1 MLAALAIKDT
11 MGYLAYENRSIEFD
25 DRVLAHIQIV
35 IVQKLRRH
43 EGFLMSWRDGNAIG
57 DGRSS
62 IWLSSDIPL
71 YFKFAGG
78 QPPQINPEWISALM
92 ASANSSR
99 GLIVFG
105 ENEKD
110 RPVGL
115 TRLE

>member
-1 MLAALAIKDT
+1 
-11 MGYLAYENRSIEFD
+11 MGYLAYETRSIEFD

-35 IVQKLRRH
+35 IVQKLRRR

-78 QPPQINPEWISALM
+78 QPPQINLEWLATLT

-99 GLIVFG
+99 GLIVSG
-105 ENEKD
+105 ETEGRTPAINIRRE
-110 RPVGL
+110 
-115 TRLE
+115 E